1 MSVGYKSSLIH
12 LTEILP
18 YNAEGLFVYLLVI
31 LIENESFL
39 GIVSRTYARRH
50 LTMIVQYLV
59 LNVEGLFTFFVIFTL
74 GGARFGSPVTKAG

>member
-18 YNAEGLFVYLLVI
+18 YSTEGLFVYLLVI

-59 LNVEGLFTFFVIFTL
+59 LNVGLFTFFVIFTL